1 MDLSHPLSAI
11 TPSLEGEALTVL
23 AGTESAL
30 TGRGIAELARRGSH
44 TAMTQALG
52 RLAHQGLVIVE
63 PAGRAHLYR
72 LNREHLLAPVVLA
85 ASKAASEVRSRLK
98 KQIEGWRVP
107 CLHASLYG
115 SLSRGE
121 AGSDSDIDVLVVRPP
136 HLDEA
141 QAEAWS
147 DQLAELERLVW
158 QWTGNTLSWLDT
170 TQEDLRRAVEA
181 DEPLIRS
188 WREDSITLA
197 GESLGPLIARLAT
210 ERGPA

>member
-85 ASKAASEVRSRLK
+85 ASKAASEVRSRLTN
-98 KQIEGWRVP
+98 
-107 CLHASLYG
+107 
-115 SLSRGE
+115 
-121 AGSDSDIDVLVVRPP
+121 
-136 HLDEA
+136 
-141 QAEAWS
+141 
-147 DQLAELERLVW
+147 QLAELERLVW

-210 ERGPA
+210 ERSPA